1 MKIFSFIIS
10 SIFLFSAYNIKA
22 QTDSVK
28 AQAKQA
34 AESARLKMGQ
44 GNVRMAIQNID
55 VTRFPEV
62 KLIVEAVKAD
72 GTVLDTLNPKEF
84 SVVENGVTKRV
95 ISIEKISVKESIPI
109 DFVFVLDVTATM
121 GSYINADRKSVV

>member
-62 KLIVEAVKAD
+62 KLIVEAVKAVKAVEATEAVEAVKD
-72 GTVLDTLNPKEF
+72 VRK
-84 SVVENGVTKRV
+84 VVGVVALLKAGLKWARNYKR
-95 ISIEKISVKESIPI
+95 
-109 DFVFVLDVTATM
+109 
-121 GSYINADRKSVV
+121 G